1 MSALQQVRSQSCSL
15 ARHCSDKTL
24 AELAKAIKNDV
35 VPPTDEDS
43 QSQEAGEEAAPSAC
57 EQRLEV

>member
-1 MSALQQVRSQSCSL
+1 MSTLQQVRSHCAHSR
-15 ARHCSDKTL
+15 RHCSDKTL

-57 EQRLEV
+57 EQGWEG